1 MMQRLIGK
9 CNPRRDKDFQVVD
22 YAISPLKFQSIEGFN
37 IPVDC
42 GASFVSSQNG
52 KVCLFTGWSHEIP
65 IYYSIYRD
73 NLYWHE
79 QYLALPRQMRPVLVE
94 RGQAVIW
101 HPERGITTYE
111 VEPIPRPP
119 IRSDEVSL
127 DEAVEEYLN
136 LILDA
141 VGNRIKS
148 SIHPV
153 AVSQSGGLDSCLVA
167 WALHTLGIDFVPMV
181 ACSSLEDWDY
191 QMAQLVLS
199 QIGIEPMPIV
209 ITPQRLPE
217 LFDEAVFCYESTQ
230 FDNLQ
235 MAAAN
240 VAIAKQCRE
249 LGIKTIFNG
258 HAHDDLMGSEGL
270 VQGKF
275 KQLKGTQSERWRDAR
290 RDSMSGF
297 GMEKMFSAVFRR
309 HGIKVQMPF
318 FDTDLANW
326 VFSQTTN
333 IIPVKARK
341 PFARLATRKVLP
353 IGEWSREVYNRHGYI
368 TGAGFYEDNIRP
380 AIDEHLEKAKIV
392 FAYIKTQDWRKIASQ
407 HDAEPIEGGLN

>member
-1 MMQRLIGK
+1 MQRLIGK
-9 CNPRRDKDFQVVD
+9 CNPRRDKDFEVID
-22 YAISPLKFQSIEGFN
+22 GAITPFKFQSLDDFN
-37 IPVDC
+37 IPVGC
-42 GASFVSSQNG
+42 GASFVSSRNG

-79 QYLALPRQMRPVLVE
+79 QSLALPKHEMRPVLVE

-101 HPERGITTYE
+101 HPERGIKTHE
-111 VEPIPRPP
+111 IEPIPQPP
-119 IRSDEVSL
+119 IRSDAVSL
-127 DEAVEEYLN
+127 DEAIEEYFKWLV
-136 LILDA
+136 DA
-141 VGNRIKS
+141 VKNRIS
-148 SIHPV
+148 VSTPGI

-167 WALHTLGIDFVPMV
+167 WALHQLGVDFVPLV

-191 QMAQLVLS
+191 QMAMMVLS
-199 QIGIEPMPIV
+199 QIGIEPIPV
-209 ITPQRLPE
+209 LITPKDLPE
-217 LFDEAVFCYESTQ
+217 LFNEAVFCYESTQ

-240 VAIAKQCRE
+240 VALARRCRE
-249 LGIKTIFNG
+249 LGVKTIFNG

-275 KQLKGTQSERWRDAR
+275 KQLQGTESERWRDAR

-297 GMEKMFSAVFRR
+297 GMEKMFSSTFRK

-318 FDTDLANW
+318 FDTNFANW
-326 VFSQTTN
+326 VFSQTTA

-341 PFARLATRKVLP
+341 PFARLAARQVLP
-353 IGEWSREVYNRHGYI
+353 VGEWSREVYNRRGYI

-380 AIDEHLEKAKIV
+380 AIEEHLEKAKV
-392 FAYIKTQDWRKIASQ
+392 FLAYLKTQDWRKIAQQ
-407 HDAEPIEGGLN
+407 HNAEY

>member
-1 MMQRLIGK
+1 MQRLSGK
-9 CNPRRDKDFQVVD
+9 CNPRRDKDFQTVD
-22 YAISPLKFQSIEGFN
+22 YAITPVEFKTVEDFN

-42 GASFVSSQNG
+42 GASFVSSQSH

-65 IYYSIYRD
+65 LYYSIYRD

-79 QYLALPRQMRPVLVE
+79 QQLALPRQMRPVLVE

-101 HPERGITTYE
+101 HPERGSGIKTYE
-111 VEPIPRPP
+111 IESIPRPP
-119 IRSDEVSL
+119 IRNDDVSL
-127 DEAVEEYLN
+127 DNAIDEYLDF
-136 LILDA
+136 LLDA
-141 VGNRIKS
+141 VENRVSNSTHLI
-148 SIHPV
+148 

-167 WALHTLGIDFVPMV
+167 WAIKQLGVDFVPLV

-191 QMAQLVLS
+191 QMSRIVLS
-199 QIGIEPMPIV
+199 QIGIEPIPV
-209 ITPQRLPE
+209 LITPIDLPE

-235 MAAAN
+235 MAVAN
-240 VAIAKQCRE
+240 VAIARRCRE
-249 LGIKTIFNG
+249 LGVKTIFNG
-258 HAHDDLMGSEGL
+258 HAHDDLMGTDGL

-275 KQLKGTQSERWRDAR
+275 KQLKGTESERWRDAR

-297 GMEKMFSAVFRR
+297 GMEKMFASTFRR

-318 FDTDLANW
+318 FDTDFANW
-326 VFSQTTN
+326 ILSQSTD
-333 IIPVKARK
+333 IIPVKAKK

-353 IGEWSREVYNRHGYI
+353 IGEWSRNVYNRHGYI

-380 AIDEHLEKAKIV
+380 AIEVHLEKAKIYL
-392 FAYIKTQDWRKIASQ
+392 AYLKTQDWRKIAQQ
-407 HDAEPIEGGLN
+407 HEIR

>member
-1 MMQRLIGK
+1 MQRLSGK
-9 CNPRRDKDFQVVD
+9 CNPRRDKDFLFID
-22 YAISPLKFQSIEGFN
+22 YAISPVHFKTVDDFN
-37 IPVDC
+37 IPLFC
-42 GASFVSSQNG
+42 GASLVRSKNG

-65 IYYSIYRD
+65 LYYSIYHD

-79 QYLALPRQMRPVLVE
+79 QQLALPRQMRPVLVE

-101 HPERGITTYE
+101 HPERGVATYDIE
-111 VEPIPRPP
+111 AIPQPP
-119 IRSDEVSL
+119 IRNDEVSL
-127 DEAVEEYLN
+127 DQAIEEYLN
-136 LILDA
+136 LLLDA
-141 VGNRIKS
+141 VANRVS
-148 SIHPV
+148 NSPHPI

-167 WALHTLGIDFVPMV
+167 WALKHLGVDFIPLV

-199 QIGIEPMPIV
+199 QIGIEPTAV
-209 ITPQRLPE
+209 LITLRELPE

-235 MAAAN
+235 MAVAN
-240 VAIAKQCRE
+240 VAIARRCRE
-249 LGIKTIFNG
+249 LGVKTIFNG

-275 KQLKGTQSERWRDAR
+275 KQLQGTESERWRDAR

-297 GMEKMFSAVFRR
+297 GMEKMFSSTFRR

-326 VFSQTTN
+326 ILSQTTD

-353 IGEWSREVYNRHGYI
+353 MGEWSREVYNRHGYI
-368 TGAGFYEDNIRP
+368 TGAGFYEDSIHP
-380 AIDEHLEKAKIV
+380 AIKKHLEKAKIV
-392 FAYIKTQDWRKIASQ
+392 LAYFKSQDWRKIAEQ
-407 HDAEPIEGGLN
+407 HNAQPDQVNPI